1 MDSQTEIA
9 TKSLESVVFSDM
21 RLEKVVDDI
30 PENPLSEPELLWEL
44 YRERDWTQREIAY
57 ELGVEKSQVL
67 ESLIRFNI
75 LQPWTNQEALAKAIE
90 EYQTPSAIAD
100 AWHCSELTIRRWMDK
115 HGLKSRAELTSE
127 LLRELYQNQN
137 LTKKEI
143 ADDLGY
149 SRMEVH
155 YALKEHGIETRDGS
169 HRFR

>member
-1 MDSQTEIA
+1 MDYLTEIA
-9 TKSLESVVFSDM
+9 TKSLEDVVFSNM
-21 RLEKVVDDI
+21 KLEEVVDDI
-30 PENPLSEPELLWEL
+30 PENPLSEPELLWVL
-44 YRERDWTQREIAY
+44 YREQNWTQREIAY
-57 ELGVEKSQVL
+57 ELGVEKSRVL

-75 LQPWTNQEALAKAIE
+75 LQPWTSQEALAKALE

-115 HGLKSRAELTSE
+115 HGLKSRAELTPE
-127 LLRELYQNQN
+127 LLRELYQNQK

-149 SRMEVH
+149 SRVEVH
-155 YALKEHGIETRDGS
+155 YALKEQKIETREGS